1 MVRRD
6 SMCGKEGQNG
16 IERKKRWR
24 DGGGK
29 KSMVIHG
36 MAKLRPQRVQPGDKF
51 FSDR

>member
-16 IERKKRWR
+16 IERKKRRR

-29 KSMVIHG
+29 KINGHTRNSQ
-36 MAKLRPQRVQPGDKF
+36 AKATEGSARGHVF
-51 FSDR
+51 F